1 MELKNSITGIVNSLH
16 GFNSSVEMTED
27 TINEYKDRAKTIQ
40 PIQNNREQI
49 DWGAQRKKKKKE
61 EEEKQSLADL
71 WDNKE
76 RSNICII

>member
-16 GFNSSVEMTED
+16 GLNSSVEMTED

-49 DWGAQRKKKKKE
+49 DWGAQRKKKKGRRRKT
-61 EEEKQSLADL
+61 KPC
-71 WDNKE
+71 
-76 RSNICII
+76 RSVGQ